1 MVGSRNWA
9 RLKEERRS
17 HLKRVT
23 IVLVVVVVLLAIPA
37 GTVLAQAT
45 RTTIRISPFTVD
57 NPCTDES
64 DPITFSG
71 TAERLQNINP
81 DEAGG
86 FHSTRIFFSDDVIG
100 TDASGRE
107 YRLEEV
113 NLFPSRNNPQGPTV
127 EQTWSTTFRVF
138 SSDGG
143 APEFLVH
150 TTFHETTNAEGEE
163 VIDFTNTTTECP
175 GAG

>member
-100 TDASGRE
+100 TDASGQE
-107 YRLEEV
+107 YRGGGE
-113 NLFPSRNNPQGPTV
+113 
-127 EQTWSTTFRVF
+127 RV
-138 SSDGG
+138 
-143 APEFLVH
+143 
-150 TTFHETTNAEGEE
+150 T
-163 VIDFTNTTTECP
+163 
-175 GAG
+175 